1 MFGGELLGVKASDLP
16 KTLLLND
23 NVGALKLGRE
33 GMISNKLKH
42 MDLAITKIIEWAPV
56 HFRLKE
62 VTSFD
67 NLADYW
73 TKPMGPSDSARHRG
87 KFMRRVE
94 VKHRHR
100 PY

>member
-1 MFGGELLGVKASDLP
+1 MKEAVCMRMFGGELLGVKASELP
-16 KTLLLND
+16 KTLLLNN

-62 VTSFD
+62 VT
-67 NLADYW
+67 
-73 TKPMGPSDSARHRG
+73 
-87 KFMRRVE
+87 
-94 VKHRHR
+94 
-100 PY
+100 